1 MSHGFVTKLESVS
14 AATRVTPWL
23 KTILFSRIRL
33 FALCVLPVARSSLS
47 VFLFS
52 VESMVQK
59 GYRLHTGLARE
70 ILEALFHPPRRSPQP
85 QRQSRRQSTPGEWR
99 QVRRSQPKKEQKKMP
114 KQSGG
119 QTKPATIPTNSQRG
133 PVSPDDISLPAQE
146 KVSRLEAAI
155 AVLGDHP
162 DPSVLKTLEDAL
174 HKVKEGTS
182 VPSVGV
188 RLDSCAQFVERARR
202 RLAKAEEEFNRVQE
216 ERVQRA
222 TVPGAPQCNPNPPSQ
237 DVCHLQE
244 VIRGLQAEV
253 ATLRAA
259 TVSEGEEESVPKR
272 SRTAA
277 PRIPMAIVNT

>member
-1 MSHGFVTKLESVS
+1 
-14 AATRVTPWL
+14 
-23 KTILFSRIRL
+23 
-33 FALCVLPVARSSLS
+33 
-47 VFLFS
+47 
-52 VESMVQK
+52 
-59 GYRLHTGLARE
+59 
-70 ILEALFHPPRRSPQP
+70 
-85 QRQSRRQSTPGEWR
+85 
-99 QVRRSQPKKEQKKMP
+99 MP

-133 PVSPDDISLPAQE
+133 PVSRDDISLAAQE

-155 AVLGDHP
+155 AALGEHP

-174 HKVKEGTS
+174 HKAKEGTS
-182 VPSVGV
+182 VPPVGV

-216 ERVQRA
+216 ERAKRA
-222 TVPGAPQCNPNPPSQ
+222 TELAEGLARLKSLRAEAAVPGAPRCNPNPPSQ

-277 PRIPMAIVNT
+277 PRTPMTIVNA